1 MAAVAAAAAVA
12 LVVAA
17 VRRRRQRLTV
27 LCQAGKPTPVHNPT
41 CRSPQEDKGD
51 TVDEND
57 PRMTKMYDGRQES
70 PPPNLES
77 CGFELAS
84 CPTECTDFR
93 NDNLVTTV
101 YYDEMRKVRC
111 SHTYVESLF
120 RCQLHQHQTP
130 TPTLAYQGTVRCGSR
145 FHL

>member
-1 MAAVAAAAAVA
+1 MAAAAAVA

-70 PPPNLES
+70 PAPNLES

-84 CPTECTDFR
+84 TSTTDASHG
-93 NDNLVTTV
+93 LA
-101 YYDEMRKVRC
+101 MC
-111 SHTYVESLF
+111 SSLLQCGAEKRAERAF
-120 RCQLHQHQTP
+120 PRPFPRRLRVSLLSQHNTMQNMEGEQPQQPPQNT
-130 TPTLAYQGTVRCGSR
+130 
-145 FHL
+145 